1 MLAITRRKNSVIAGM
16 LRQGVTVNQS
26 HLSKA
31 VASRN
36 TQLVETFLI
45 QGAVQ
50 PADVM
55 AEAQKSNQPLMMQLA
70 TENGAAVTTS
80 AFSAAVSANKMP
92 QAIKYLDEPTST
104 IDMNE
109 AMRIAVAKNNKPL
122 VKAVLSKGGDPTAA
136 LNYGVKVND
145 ATIINDAVMMHNADP
160 NLALSTVAAKKN
172 AQLFGV
178 LLNAGADAN
187 KALSLAIPT
196 KDTRMISSA
205 VQAGAQASDSQMK
218 TIGATGDV
226 ALLKTLIQDAG
237 GSADAALSGA
247 LSASKWEASRT
258 LIGAGAQP
266 QGVVVKAVTA
276 KQLPLLKAALDAG
289 DPAQPGL
296 SPAIQAGNKEMIK
309 TLLQAGATTSDPAL
323 VNKVIDS
330 KDPSLLS
337 MLLSSGTPADVGM
350 PRAVETE
357 QVAMVKLMLD
367 NGADAGNSE
376 YMSASA
382 KTKNLELCKTLL
394 EAGGDA
400 NAGINTAV
408 NIGAVS
414 ITKLF
419 LDAGA
424 DGTSSVLAAAS
435 CKHDNPTLTQALL
448 EAGAPPNAIIEPS
461 IEANAGKVL
470 LLAQQA
476 GEDLSNN
483 AYLVKAIS
491 GSRGQIV
498 PILLKNGADAAYV
511 DASGNT
517 MLHLAAQK
525 AGSGIAQAVKTAG
538 EIDINSTNKAGDTP
552 LHLAVK
558 RGKKSAAL
566 VEMLINLGGDVNLA
580 NTAGKRPR
588 DLAKSGKVK
597 KLLKK
602 AGAQKSK

>member
-1 MLAITRRKNSVIAGM
+1 
-16 LRQGVTVNQS
+16 
-26 HLSKA
+26 
-31 VASRN
+31 
-36 TQLVETFLI
+36 
-45 QGAVQ
+45 
-50 PADVM
+50 
-55 AEAQKSNQPLMMQLA
+55 
-70 TENGAAVTTS
+70 
-80 AFSAAVSANKMP
+80 
-92 QAIKYLDEPTST
+92 
-104 IDMNE
+104 
-109 AMRIAVAKNNKPL
+109 
-122 VKAVLSKGGDPTAA
+122 
-136 LNYGVKVND
+136 
-145 ATIINDAVMMHNADP
+145 MMHNADP
-160 NLALSTVAAKKN
+160 NLALSAVAAKKN

-196 KDTRMISSA
+196 EDTRMISSA

-237 GSADAALSGA
+237 GSANAALSGA

-266 QGVVVKAVTA
+266 QGVVAKAVTA
-276 KQLPLLKAALDAG
+276 KQLPLL
-289 DPAQPGL
+289 
-296 SPAIQAGNKEMIK
+296 
-309 TLLQAGATTSDPAL
+309 ATTSDPAL

-483 AYLVKAIS
+483 
-491 GSRGQIV
+491 GSIR
-498 PILLKNGADAAYV
+498 
-511 DASGNT
+511 
-517 MLHLAAQK
+517 
-525 AGSGIAQAVKTAG
+525 
-538 EIDINSTNKAGDTP
+538 
-552 LHLAVK
+552 
-558 RGKKSAAL
+558 
-566 VEMLINLGGDVNLA
+566 
-580 NTAGKRPR
+580 
-588 DLAKSGKVK
+588 
-597 KLLKK
+597 
-602 AGAQKSK
+602 